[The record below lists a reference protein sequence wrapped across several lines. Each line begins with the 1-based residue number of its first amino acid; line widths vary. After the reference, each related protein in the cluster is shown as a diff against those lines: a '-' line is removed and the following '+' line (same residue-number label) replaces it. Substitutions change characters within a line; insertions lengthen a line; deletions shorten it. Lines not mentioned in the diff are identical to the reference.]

1 MRNIFAAILMFW
13 ATGAQAEGQLNI
25 YNWGNYTSPEL
36 IEKFEREFDVEVT
49 ITDYDSN
56 DTALAKIRQG
66 GHGFDIVVP
75 SGPYVPLFISEG
87 LLLEARP
94 DQMENFR
101 YLDPRW
107 VDVPFDSGR
116 RYTVPW
122 QWGTV
127 GVSVNRAIYDGDIN
141 TSGIL
146 FDPPEPLRG
155 RINIVPEMTDVIGL
169 AIHYV
174 GGKACTENPDLLKKV
189 RDTLIA
195 AKPHWQSITYGS
207 LEMLTEGDVAASLN
221 WNGASLR
228 ARLKNPNIAY
238 GYPREGFPVWS
249 DNLGILADA
258 RNVENARAFMNF
270 IMAPQNAALIS
281 NFARYANGI
290 LGSEPFMDVVMKT
303 APEIMIPN
311 ELRGAAY
318 VSVACSPDAMR
329 LYSDI
334 WTEVMK

>member
-1 MRNIFAAILMFW
+1 MKKIFAAILMVW

-75 SGPYVPLFISEG
+75 SGPYVPIFISEG

-101 YLDPRW
+101 HLDPRW
-107 VDVPFDSGR
+107 VDVPFDPGR

-127 GVSVNRAIYDGDIN
+127 GISVNRAIYDGDIN

-169 AIHYV
+169 AIRYV
-174 GGKACTENPDLLKKV
+174 GGKACSDSPDLLKKV

-228 ARLKNPNIAY
+228 ARLKNPKIAY

-249 DNLGILADA
+249 DNVGILADA

-290 LGSEPFMDVVMKT
+290 VGSEQFMDVVMKN
-303 APEIMIPN
+303 APEIMIPD

-329 LYSDI
+329 FYSEI